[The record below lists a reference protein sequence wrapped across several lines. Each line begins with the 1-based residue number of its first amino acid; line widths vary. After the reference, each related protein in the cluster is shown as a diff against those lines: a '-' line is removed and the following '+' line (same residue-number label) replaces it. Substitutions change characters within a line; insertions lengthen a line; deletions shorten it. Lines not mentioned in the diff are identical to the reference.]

1 MYQVYAGSTLLYDS
15 SNKDTYPVTDISLKL
30 AMNDAGSLDL
40 TLIPGHPAY
49 DTARQLIHKPL
60 KVLRDNAEIFFGRV
74 LTYEED
80 FQGGLHLYGEGA
92 LTFLLDSE
100 MPKGKYTETVSAFF
114 SRCITAH
121 NSQVEA
127 AKQFTVRNVR
137 SDVASSSNTFE
148 ITSWTQTKS
157 VLESQLLSQ
166 YGGYFEVSSDGS
178 GGHYIDYVA
187 AGSLIN
193 SQLIKIGENV
203 LKKSDKGSGENIF
216 TALRPIGSKDTVN
229 LNNTSQSA
237 VQISN
242 CTLNDGVLYLND
254 LITKYGKIIHTETF
268 SGIDDN
274 TKLLREAE
282 SYIIKRRSKLPA
294 VCDLSYVE
302 FHYLNPSLPYVCI
315 GNRFTNIEGFSGDA
329 MTVTDL
335 TIDLEDPSNDEM
347 TLKNDEEIENDN
359 PSSRGKSASSISSKS
374 RSGGGGGISG
384 AAATTYNY
392 ITQTE
397 EHIQMHTKDIEIT
410 ADNLLQLSSKV
421 THITATDNMYMMV
434 FDDEQHPGYYQLGVT
449 RKLSDGTFSP
459 GAQALFTYENLSIKV
474 GDVTGKRKLGMTEVD
489 EITGSQFWASRDQL
503 VAINGKMYVGT
514 DGKMHVVSGSGMMVD
529 KEGGASFGVYDSDNL
544 TAGVIVNKINGDSTV
559 QISADRVYIGNE
571 TSTTVINGKLNIS
584 DLTADLIQAKIATL
598 AVLEATSMHSV
609 GNIGAEGSLM
619 ASNIYLASPGEQ
631 STSDSLL
638 YAIKDLQISLNSS
651 TNIYTL
657 QKKDYRS
664 SSWVDVGNF
673 SRAVSS
679 WGVAWSNGTL
689 TLTANPQNQTKEIM
703 VYQGTWSRNGD
714 VFSGNILYSEDG
726 GEHGFSTG
734 KQYSVDASS
743 YIQSV
748 KDATGLVI
756 DTENNEIRREYSAA
770 TKAISITADSSISYN
785 SSTHKYTAT
794 GTAKA
799 GNTTMDTDTAV
810 SGTEAYLAGVA
821 DGEGEFTSVSVTP
834 INASTATMLGAA
846 ASYYAG
852 DGGSFT
858 VQGSAYDYKIKMYGM
873 ATFYYKGSDGDYY
886 QVGGNRRWFWQNA
899 SEGIQLYRAGTVTK
913 YDGGTYYYQAGSA
926 GTYYT
931 RST

>member
-166 YGGYFEVSSDGS
+166 YGGYFEVSSNGS
-178 GGHYIDYVA
+178 DGHYIDYVA

-237 VQISN
+237 VQIAN
-242 CTLNDGVLYLND
+242 CTLTDGVLYLND

-282 SYIIKRRSKLPA
+282 SYIAKRRSKLPA

-397 EHIQMHTKDIEIT
+397 DHLQMHTKAIEIT
-410 ADNLLQLSSKV
+410 ADETLQLSSKI
-421 THITATDNMYMMV
+421 TRITATDNMFMMV

-474 GDVTGKRKLGMTEVD
+474 GDVSGKRKLGMTEVD

-503 VAINGKMYVGT
+503 VAINGKMYVGQ
-514 DGKMHVVSGSGMMVD
+514 DGKMHVVEGSGLMLD
-529 KEGGASFGVYDSDNL
+529 KANGVSLGYYNNDNL
-544 TAGVIVNKINGDSTV
+544 TAGIVVNKINGGSV
-559 QISADRVYIGNE
+559 KIKA
-571 TSTTVINGKLNIS
+571 
-584 DLTADLIQAKIATL
+584 AKIELDGYVTASELETERARITNLMTGVTTASYLKATDFL
-598 AVLEATSMHSV
+598 
-609 GNIGAEGSLM
+609 
-619 ASNIYLASPGEQ
+619 
-631 STSDSLL
+631 
-638 YAIKDLQISLNSS
+638 
-651 TNIYTL
+651 
-657 QKKDYRS
+657 
-664 SSWVDVGNF
+664 
-673 SRAVSS
+673 
-679 WGVAWSNGTL
+679 
-689 TLTANPQNQTKEIM
+689 
-703 VYQGTWSRNGD
+703 
-714 VFSGNILYSEDG
+714 
-726 GEHGFSTG
+726 
-734 KQYSVDASS
+734 
-743 YIQSV
+743 
-748 KDATGLVI
+748 
-756 DTENNEIRREYSAA
+756 
-770 TKAISITADSSISYN
+770 
-785 SSTHKYTAT
+785 
-794 GTAKA
+794 
-799 GNTTMDTDTAV
+799 V
-810 SGTEAYLAGVA
+810 SGTFTCKGHSLSFYQFT
-821 DGEGEFTSVSVTP
+821 DSEGRSRRL
-834 INASTATMLGAA
+834 LG
-846 ASYYAG
+846 YAG
-852 DGGSFT
+852 
-858 VQGSAYDYKIKMYGM
+858 
-873 ATFYYKGSDGDYY
+873 
-886 QVGGNRRWFWQNA
+886 
-899 SEGIQLYRAGTVTK
+899 
-913 YDGGTYYYQAGSA
+913 
-926 GTYYT
+926 
-931 RST
+931 